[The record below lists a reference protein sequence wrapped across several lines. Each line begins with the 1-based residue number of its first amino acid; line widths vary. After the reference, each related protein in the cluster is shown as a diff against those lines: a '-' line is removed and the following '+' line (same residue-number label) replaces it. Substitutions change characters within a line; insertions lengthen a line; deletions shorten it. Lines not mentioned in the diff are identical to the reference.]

1 MRAGRLAFGAAALA
15 VPLGAA
21 LVVAHLPK
29 ADAPPRREGPVRATP
44 GSSAPVA
51 RVAVDPVAAPDP
63 LPPARPSRD
72 VREARPPLYDPTSP
86 QLAAQVWPG
95 GAPAGIAPS
104 PAVAPPGRAAP
115 GTAARAAPEAA
126 PRAVPAALTDGPVPR
141 GLLDDLLAAETP
153 DDGGRPPPFA
163 GPPIPAVLARFTPL
177 RVAQLLGRPSLV
189 RQEGP
194 AEYWQYRTRDCVL
207 GVHFHALGTIQLVSH
222 VDARGRRD
230 RPGHPGETT
239 PGDCLAE
246 LVAARP
252 RS

>member
-1 MRAGRLAFGAAALA
+1 MRAGRLALGAAALA
-15 VPLGAA
+15 VPLTAAVVAA
-21 LVVAHLPK
+21 LLPS
-29 ADAPPRREGPVRATP
+29 AGAPPRREGPVRAAPGTP
-44 GSSAPVA
+44 FPVP
-51 RVAVDPVAAPDP
+51 RVAVELVAAPVP
-63 LPPARPSRD
+63 LAPAPPSRE
-72 VREARPPLYDPTSP
+72 VRDARPPLHDTTSP
-86 QLAAQVWPG
+86 RLAAQVWPG
-95 GAPAGIAPS
+95 GAPAGTAPS
-104 PAVAPPGRAAP
+104 PAVAPAGRAAP
-115 GTAARAAPEAA
+115 GTAARAAPEAVA
-126 PRAVPAALTDGPVPR
+126 RAVPAALTDGPVPR

-153 DDGGRPPPFA
+153 DDGAQPPPFA

-177 RVAQLLGRPSLV
+177 RVAQLLGRPALV
-189 RQEGP
+189 RHEGP

-230 RPGHPGETT
+230 RPGHPGDTT